1 MKYGFLGP
9 LGTFSHSA
17 AAYFAGSEQLVPYP
31 SIYKALS
38 AVNDGEADFAV
49 VPVENS
55 TEGSVNATIDALIF
69 DFSLFI
75 DAQLNMPIEEGLF
88 AKTKLEL
95 SEIKKVLSHPQAL
108 AQCAVFIREN
118 LPEAEV
124 ISVASTSEAM
134 RVVANSDEP
143 IAAIGNKFSAPLYGL
158 ETLRE
163 RIQDS
168 NKNFTRFA
176 LVRKDAPK
184 EAGERTKTTV
194 SFSVSNEPGCLF
206 KILSIFSIYDVNM
219 TKLISR
225 PMRDKPEEY
234 VFFVDLENDDLK
246 DIADALTMVK
256 RKTSF
261 YKLLGSYNIY
271 DLR

>member
-9 LGTFSHSA
+9 MGTFSHSA
-17 AAYFAGSEQLVPYP
+17 ASYFAKGEELVPYP
-31 SIYKALS
+31 SIYDVLL
-38 AVNDGEADFAV
+38 AVNGGEIDYAV

-88 AKTKLEL
+88 AKDDIEL
-95 SEIKKVLSHPQAL
+95 SDIKKVLSHPQAL
-108 AQCAVFIREN
+108 AQCSAFLRKN
-118 LPEAEV
+118 LPNAQI
-124 ISVASTSEAM
+124 ISAASTSEAM
-134 RVVANSDEP
+134 RIVSESEEDA
-143 IAAIGNKFSAPLYGL
+143 AAIGNKISAPIYGL
-158 ETLRE
+158 KILRE
-163 RIQDS
+163 KIQDS
-168 NKNFTRFA
+168 DKNFTRFA
-176 LVRKDAPK
+176 LVRKNAPS
-184 EAGERTKTTV
+184 EASERTKTTV

-206 KILSIFSIYDVNM
+206 KILSIFSIYDVNL

-225 PMRDKPEEY
+225 PMRDRPEEY
-234 VFFVDLENDDLK
+234 VFFVDLENDDLN
-246 DIADALTMVK
+246 DIRDALTMVK